1 MTPFRTTAAAAWL
14 VVAMTGCSTPA
25 DIQRQDGRIVAD
37 SPAEAARR
45 AADAFEARPV
55 SERERAAHIAAGR
68 SRIDSGRHQARARFG
83 EQESACWQRFLVNA
97 CLEKARLQRRTT
109 LAELQQDELTLD
121 EIERRQRTA
130 ERKRQLGQRE
140 SK

>member
-1 MTPFRTTAAAAWL
+1 MTPFRTAAAVL
-14 VVAMTGCSTPA
+14 IVAMAGCSTPA
-25 DIQRQDGRIVAD
+25 DIQRQDGRLAAAD

-45 AADAFEARPV
+45 AADAFDARSV
-55 SERERAAHIAAGR
+55 SERERVAHIAAGR
-68 SRIDSGRHQARARFG
+68 SRIDAGRHQARERFA
-83 EQESACWQRFLVNA
+83 EEERACWQRFLVNA
-97 CLEKARLQRRTT
+97 CLEKARLERRTR

-130 ERKRQLGQRE
+130 ERMRQLGQRE